1 MDNKR
6 NVFYNI
12 IHDYTSLNIFV
23 SDGSTL
29 EVIGSRIIHLMNG
42 KINIVLYVHCLS
54 ANMLLIF
61 QITHLDDGKSIDF
74 WPCGVL
80 I

>member
-1 MDNKR
+1 MANKK
-6 NVFYNI
+6 NGFYDI
-12 IHDYTSLNIFV
+12 IHDYTSVDIFV

-54 ANMLLIF
+54 TNMLLFF
-61 QITHLDDGKSIDF
+61 QITHLDDGKAIDF
-74 WPCGVL
+74 WPRGVL